1 MCGIIGYTGSEDVRE
16 VLLDALELLEY
27 RGYDSAG
34 IALRDEESGK
44 TEVRKC
50 AGRVSDLRA
59 ICASEKV
66 VSQCGIGHT
75 RWATHGGV
83 NDCNAHPHQVGKV
96 TLVHN
101 GIIENYRELIADY
114 DLADTLKSETDSEV
128 VAALLNRF
136 YEGKPEEAIKK
147 TVSKL
152 KGTFALVILFE
163 DQKDVIYSTRNVSPI
178 VATICKEGAM
188 LASDLTALC
197 RFTNRYFVVP
207 EYHILKLSADK
218 LTLTD
223 FDGNEVLPKY
233 LTVDWE
239 LNSAGKNGYPFY
251 MEKEIMEQPEA
262 IENTIRNRIVGG
274 MPDFTADG
282 VPDTLFTECEHICIV
297 ACGTAMH
304 AGLVAQA
311 LVKSILHMHI
321 EVQMASEFM
330 YSDPVIDEKT
340 LVIAV
345 SQSGE
350 TIDTLEAMKYAKN
363 RGAKCLAIIN
373 VKGSSI
379 ARESDYVL
387 YTNAGPEIAVASTK
401 AYTTQ
406 LAVFYLIVAR
416 MAHSRGVFDDAQ
428 TQSFVRELQ
437 RTPEVMKKVLER
449 RRDIHVVAKKVL
461 GAKDLF
467 MIGRGL
473 DYSILLEGSL
483 KLKEVSYIH
492 SEAYASGELKHGPI
506 ALITQD
512 TPVVATVTQEKLM
525 SKELSNIKEVK
536 SRGADVVVFIK
547 ESIVGDLAKEYEIFT
562 LPDMQDEFMVLPA
575 SVALQ
580 LLAYYVS
587 SDKGFDVDKPR
598 NLAKVVTAAAPLC
611 GSPSSA

>member
-223 FDGNEVLPKY
+223 FDGDEVLPKY

-350 TIDTLEAMKYAKN
+350 TIDTLEAVKYAKN

-547 ESIVGDLAKEYEIFT
+547 ESIAGDLAKEYEIFT

-598 NLAKVVTAAAPLC
+598 NLAKVVTVE
-611 GSPSSA
+611 